1 MNWPIRCV
9 IHDVRQRTLTLALAL
24 VFLLH
29 ALIPMGYMP
38 APRQGQAS
46 ALSLSLCVSG
56 LSAATVQAL
65 DLGADQSSPEHTAT
79 PYCALASVLGHD
91 GPPVASIVY
100 LSMALFSGVIL
111 PFTDERSI
119 SLWLV
124 RGPPLGARAPPVY
137 R

>member
-9 IHDVRQRTLTLALAL
+9 IHDVRQRTLTLSLAL

-38 APRQGQAS
+38 AARQGQAT
-46 ALSLSLCVSG
+46 ALSLSMCVSG
-56 LSAATVQAL
+56 LSAATVRVL
-65 DLGADQSSPEHTAT
+65 DLDSEPSSPEHTT
-79 PYCALASVLGHD
+79 LYCALASVLGHD
-91 GPPVASIVY
+91 GPPVGPIVY
-100 LSMALFSGVIL
+100 LAIALFSGVIL
-111 PFTDERSI
+111 HSI
-119 SLWLV
+119 GESSIPLWLV